1 MPTHPVEMNLDAM
14 YGQNHDIYHE
24 FPEFAD
30 RIDSLKTH
38 NLDFARLVD
47 DYTRINREVI
57 RIEQGVDPKDH
68 VYFEDLKK
76 RRLHHKDLLYAM
88 LMT

>member
-1 MPTHPVEMNLDAM
+1 M

-30 RIDSLKTH
+30 RIDTLKTH

-47 DYTRINREVI
+47 TYTKINREVI
-57 RIEQGVDPKDH
+57 RIEQNIEPKDH
-68 VYFEDLKK
+68 VYFEELKK
-76 RRLHHKDLLYAM
+76 KRLYHKDLLYSF
-88 LMT
+88 LQS